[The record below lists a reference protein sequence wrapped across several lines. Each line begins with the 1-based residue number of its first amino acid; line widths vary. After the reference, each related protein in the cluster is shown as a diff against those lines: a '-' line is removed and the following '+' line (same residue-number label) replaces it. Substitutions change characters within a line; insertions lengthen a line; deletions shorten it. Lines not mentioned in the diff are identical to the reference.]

1 MTNNYID
8 CSYIALELVKLYIQ
22 SAQEIEKVYYKREA
36 IVKMYMDNLEE
47 LTGLKNLENIDNLVA
62 ENEKLREENKKMTQK
77 SVSYITT
84 EDIKNII
91 KYVSDN
97 SMNMEPYI
105 SSYLQ
110 KELKKYL

>member
-1 MTNNYID
+1 MNNYID
-8 CSYIALELVKLYIQ
+8 CSYIALELVKIYIQ
-22 SAQEIEKVYYKREA
+22 NAQEIEKVYYKREA
-36 IVKMYMDNLEE
+36 IVKMYMDNLED
-47 LTGLKNLENIDNLVA
+47 LTGLEDLGNIDKIVA
-62 ENEKLREENKKMTQK
+62 ENEKLREENKKMTQYV
-77 SVSYITT
+77 VSNITT
-84 EDIKNII
+84 EDIKNLI

>member
-1 MTNNYID
+1 MNNYID
-8 CSYIALELVKLYIQ
+8 CSYIALELVKIYIQ
-22 SAQEIEKVYYKREA
+22 NAQEIEKVYYKREA

-47 LTGLKNLENIDNLVA
+47 LTGLEDLGNIDKIVA
-62 ENEKLREENKKMTQK
+62 ENEKLREENKKMTQY
-77 SVSYITT
+77 SVSHITT
-84 EDIKNII
+84 EDIKNMI

>member
-1 MTNNYID
+1 MNNYID
-8 CSYIALELVKLYIQ
+8 CSYVALELVKIYIQ
-22 SAQEIEKVYYKREA
+22 HAQEIEKVYYKREA

-47 LTGLKNLENIDNLVA
+47 LTGLKDLNNIDKIVA
-62 ENEKLREENKKMTQK
+62 ENEKLREENKKMTQRK
-77 SVSYITT
+77 VSYVTT
-84 EDIKNII
+84 EDIKNIL

>member
-1 MTNNYID
+1 MNNYID
-8 CSYIALELVKLYIQ
+8 CSYIALELVKIYIQ
-22 SAQEIEKVYYKREA
+22 NAQEIEKVYYKREA

-47 LTGLKNLENIDNLVA
+47 LTGLEDLANIDKIIA
-62 ENEKLREENKKMTQK
+62 ENEKLREENKKMTQQK
-77 SVSYITT
+77 VSYITT
-84 EDIKNII
+84 EDIKNIL

>member
-1 MTNNYID
+1 MNNYID
-8 CSYIALELVKLYIQ
+8 CSYIALELVKIYIQ
-22 SAQEIEKVYYKREA
+22 HAQEIEKVYYKREA

-47 LTGLKNLENIDNLVA
+47 LTGLKDLNNIDKIVA
-62 ENEKLREENKKMTQK
+62 ENEKLREENKKMTQRK
-77 SVSYITT
+77 VSYVTT
-84 EDIKNII
+84 EDIKNIL

-105 SSYLQ
+105 SSHLQ